1 MALGEL
7 VGERLNAHAFGAKQH
22 DEMVEKVSTLI
33 DELLFR
39 ASDSFDHG
47 LNGFL
52 ADLLGNLVDAFAE
65 ETRCVA
71 VLRHLLFSLVDEI
84 LQLAEEFYGIAVVGI
99 APARVG
105 AFVAD
110 GAVRIDFDQ

>member
-1 MALGEL
+1 MALSEL
-7 VGERLNAHAFGAKQH
+7 VGKRLNAQPFGTQQH
-22 DEMVEKVSTLI
+22 NEMVEKVSTLI

-65 ETRCVA
+65 EARRIA
-71 VLRHLLFSLVDEI
+71 VLRHFLSALVDRRGR
-84 LQLAEEFYGIAVVGI
+84 Q
-99 APARVG
+99 
-105 AFVAD
+105 D
-110 GAVRIDFDQ
+110 